1 LDLSTLLQAL
11 AFGAAVAFILVG
23 LIGVVIPILPGIL
36 LIWLT
41 VLAYAIVE
49 GFDSIDWVTFVV
61 ITLIALVVG
70 TADIWM
76 ALFGSKTGGASFL
89 SMVYGVVGAIIG
101 FFVLGAIAPLVG
113 SLFGGILGYSAGV
126 LLGQYQ
132 KQRDWKLA
140 LKASLGGLAGWGI
153 ATILQLGG
161 GLLILVLF
169 VWQVLK
175 GW

>member
-1 LDLSTLLQAL
+1 MDLNTVLQAL
-11 AFGAAVAFILVG
+11 LFGAAVAFILVG
-23 LIGVVIPILPGIL
+23 LVGVIVPILPGIL

-49 GFDSIDWVTFVV
+49 GFSSIDWVTFVT
-61 ITLIALVVG
+61 ISLIALVTG

-76 ALFGSKTGGASFL
+76 ALFGAKSGGASFL
-89 SMVYGVVGAIIG
+89 SMVYGVIGAIIG

-132 KQRDWKLA
+132 KQRDWTLA
-140 LKASLGGLAGWGI
+140 LKASLGGLAGWGV
-153 ATILQLGG
+153 ATIIQLGG
-161 GLLILVLF
+161 GLLILALF

-175 GW
+175 G